1 MDVIAH
7 VIRGKLNDAPTS
19 IPLRSTHLC
28 ILMFMI
34 VDAAVILILMCRN
47 IVNVAIQIPQLFKAH
62 REGTSEVFW
71 DFLWKEII
79 GLVVLVGTG
88 VIWGLLAAGVF
99 GTAA

>member
-1 MDVIAH
+1 MLDI
-7 VIRGKLNDAPTS
+7 NSFTTS
-19 IPLRSTHLC
+19 IKNQVLGWLSSIGANLICPLIAAAAAIYC
-28 ILMFMI
+28 IFQL
-34 VDAAVILILMCRN
+34 
-47 IVNVAIQIPQLFKAH
+47 PQLFKAH

>member
-1 MDVIAH
+1 MNFLQIAQRIRQEMGTGGLGPSTLLSQFGEDKQYTDWTREAYIDV
-7 VIRGKLNDAPTS
+7 LNYARD
-19 IPLRSTHLC
+19 
-28 ILMFMI
+28 
-34 VDAAVILILMCRN
+34 
-47 IVNVAIQIPQLFKAH
+47 
-62 REGTSEVFW
+62 W

>member
-1 MDVIAH
+1 MLDI
-7 VIRGKLNDAPTS
+7 NSFTTS
-19 IPLRSTHLC
+19 IKNQVPGWLSSIGTNLICPLIAAAAAIYC
-28 ILMFMI
+28 IFQL
-34 VDAAVILILMCRN
+34 
-47 IVNVAIQIPQLFKAH
+47 PQLFKAH

>member
-1 MDVIAH
+1 MLDI
-7 VIRGKLNDAPTS
+7 NSFTTS
-19 IPLRSTHLC
+19 IKNQVLGWLSSIGTNLIYPLIAAAAAIYC
-28 ILMFMI
+28 IFQL
-34 VDAAVILILMCRN
+34 
-47 IVNVAIQIPQLFKAH
+47 PQLFKAH